1 MKQSELNEAQARERS
16 LFVTRVQESGWELDP
31 GTEEMLTNDISV
43 SPEALAKI
51 WHGEFIT
58 QTALSFKEGMLI
70 YQIVRSASGEN
81 FSHLYLYYDDLAP
94 LLELLLAEAPQVV
107 PQTYPDMVGKL
118 KPLCKMI
125 VLVTED
131 ELYRIS

>member
-16 LFVTRVQESGWELDP
+16 LFVTRVQETGWELDP

-81 FSHLYLYYDDLAP
+81 FSHLYLYYDDLVP
-94 LLELLLAEAPQVV
+94 LLELLLAEAPMVM
-107 PQTYPDMVGKL
+107 PETYPDMVSKL
-118 KPLCKMI
+118 MPLCKM
-125 VLVTED
+125 VVMVTED